1 MARKKNTEQFIKEA
15 ILVHGDKMNVIQKY
29 YNK

>member
-15 ILVHGDKMNVIQKY
+15 ILVHGDKYGCYSKIL
-29 YNK
+29 